1 MYQPMVELYLFP
13 TGMKTR
19 LTLLLLT
26 TGLITHSTL
35 AQTKTPAKPT
45 ATATK
50 PAAQPAG
57 SRTATSTKPTATKST
72 ATRPTTTARPAAKSN
87 SQPTAKPVSQPVATP
102 PPATPPPPTTPIKLE
117 IPGVAAQKAPSFAKG
132 TIAANLGLGI
142 GAGYNYGF
150 GLGGNSSSSPAISLS
165 VEKGVVEGIGPG
177 VISVGGL
184 VGYQSYNY
192 EWDIVGDEY
201 KASWTN
207 IYLAA
212 RGAYHYNFT
221 DNPKI
226 DTYVG
231 VSLAARIEKYSN
243 NYEGSSIPDDDYG
256 DTHLDV
262 GIFLGGRYLVTDKVG
277 AFAEL
282 GYDMSYLK
290 IGVTTKF

>member
-1 MYQPMVELYLFP
+1 MIEFHLFP
-13 TGMKTR
+13 TSMKIR
-19 LTLLLLT
+19 LTFLLLT
-26 TGLITHSTL
+26 TGLLTHSAR
-35 AQTKTPAKPT
+35 AQTKTPVKPAAKPT
-45 ATATK
+45 TATAKPATK
-50 PAAQPAG
+50 PAASKPA
-57 SRTATSTKPTATKST
+57 TTKST
-72 ATRPTTTARPAAKSN
+72 TVRSTTTARPAAK
-87 SQPTAKPVSQPVATP
+87 PATQPVATPAPATP
-102 PPATPPPPTTPIKLE
+102 PPATPTRVE

-132 TIAANLGLGI
+132 TVAANLGLGI

-150 GLGGNSSSSPAISLS
+150 GLGGNLNSSPAISLS
-165 VEKGVVEGIGPG
+165 VEKGILEGIGPG

-184 VGYQSYNY
+184 IGYQSYNY
-192 EWDIVGDEY
+192 KWDILGDEY

-207 IYLAA
+207 IYIAA

-226 DTYVG
+226 DTYAG

-243 NYEGSSIPDDDYG
+243 NYNGGNTPDNDYG
-256 DTHLDV
+256 KTYLDA

-290 IGVTTKF
+290 IGVTAKF